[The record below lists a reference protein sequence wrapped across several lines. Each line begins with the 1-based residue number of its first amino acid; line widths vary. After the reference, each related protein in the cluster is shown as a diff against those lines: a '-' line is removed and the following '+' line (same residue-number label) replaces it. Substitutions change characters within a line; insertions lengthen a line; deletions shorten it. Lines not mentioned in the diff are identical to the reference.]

1 MCQTLHDALLKVRGA
16 PLCSKACMKA
26 FWPEHKLVCR
36 ARRQVAA
43 VDALADELA
52 GLHVDQRSL
61 WLVIPEEQQDLIV
74 EYMDVKSL
82 CRTDSAMTGVEDRK
96 AWQKA
101 LKGLESV
108 ALNKWPHYSS
118 EDNYKGLR
126 WCRLH
131 RIKLQGFTLEKVVYR
146 RVPQPRDLHFGAL
159 CALGRSDIAVLMVET
174 GSIPGGVDSRDTMGG
189 TPTHAASLW
198 GLKDVVSALI
208 EAGADINLANNDSCT
223 PLFIASQEG
232 HVEVVRALLAAGAD
246 HTLARD
252 IDDQRKETPL
262 EAAHRQGHRSIVQLL
277 QEYGALA

>member
-1 MCQTLHDALLKVRGA
+1 M
-16 PLCSKACMKA
+16 CSKACMKA

-82 CRTDSAMTGVEDRK
+82 CRPDSAMTGVEDRK

-118 EDNYKGLR
+118 EDKYKGLR

-131 RIKLQGFTLEKVVYR
+131 RIKLQGFTLEKVVYEGEPR
-146 RVPQPRDLHFGAL
+146 PRDLHFGAL
-159 CALGRSDIAVLMVET
+159 CALGRSDIALFMVET
-174 GSIPGGVDSRDTMGG
+174 GSIPGGVDGRDRIGG
-189 TPTHAASLW
+189 TPTILASFC
-198 GLKDVVSALI
+198 GLKEVVTALI
-208 EAGADINLANNDSCT
+208 EAGADINLAVKDGVT
-223 PLFIASQEG
+223 PLYSASQKG
-232 HVEVVRALLAAGAD
+232 HVEVVRELL
-246 HTLARD
+246 TCLLYTSPSPRD
-252 IDDQRKETPL
+252 
-262 EAAHRQGHRSIVQLL
+262 
-277 QEYGALA
+277 

>member
-1 MCQTLHDALLKVRGA
+1 
-16 PLCSKACMKA
+16 MKA

-131 RIKLQGFTLEKVVYR
+131 RIKLQGFTLEKVVHR
-146 RVPQPRDLHFGAL
+146 GVPQPRDLHFSAL
-159 CALGRSDIAVLMVET
+159 CTLGRSDTALLMVET
-174 GSIPGGVDSRDTMGG
+174 GSIPAGVDSRDRIGC
-189 TPTHAASLW
+189 TPTYLASFC
-198 GLKDVVSALI
+198 GLKEVVTALI

-262 EAAHRQGHRSIVQLL
+262 GTARRNGHHSIVQLL

>member
-1 MCQTLHDALLKVRGA
+1 M
-16 PLCSKACMKA
+16 CSKACMKA

-52 GLHVDQRSL
+52 GLQVDQRSL

-96 AWQKA
+96 VWQKA

-126 WCRLH
+126 
-131 RIKLQGFTLEKVVYR
+131 
-146 RVPQPRDLHFGAL
+146 
-159 CALGRSDIAVLMVET
+159 
-174 GSIPGGVDSRDTMGG
+174 
-189 TPTHAASLW
+189 
-198 GLKDVVSALI
+198 
-208 EAGADINLANNDSCT
+208 
-223 PLFIASQEG
+223 
-232 HVEVVRALLAAGAD
+232 
-246 HTLARD
+246 
-252 IDDQRKETPL
+252 
-262 EAAHRQGHRSIVQLL
+262 
-277 QEYGALA
+277 

>member
-1 MCQTLHDALLKVRGA
+1 M
-16 PLCSKACMKA
+16 CSKACMKA

-36 ARRQVAA
+36 ARRQMAA

-82 CRTDSAMTGVEDRK
+82 CRTDSAMTGREERK

-118 EDNYKGLR
+118 EDNYKSLR

-131 RIKLQGFTLEKVVYR
+131 RIKLQGFTLEKVVVR
-146 RVPQPRDLHFGAL
+146 GVPQLRKDHFVAL
-159 CALGRSDIAVLMVET
+159 CALGRSDIALFMVET
-174 GSIPGGVDSRDTMGG
+174 GSIPGGVDGRGAMGG
-189 TPTHAASLW
+189 TPTYWASIN
-198 GLKDVVSALI
+198 GLKEVVSALI
-208 EAGADINLANNDSCT
+208 EAGADI
-223 PLFIASQEG
+223 
-232 HVEVVRALLAAGAD
+232 
-246 HTLARD
+246 
-252 IDDQRKETPL
+252 DQ
-262 EAAHRQGHRSIVQLL
+262 A
-277 QEYGALA
+277 

>member
-1 MCQTLHDALLKVRGA
+1 M
-16 PLCSKACMKA
+16 CSKACMKA

-146 RVPQPRDLHFGAL
+146 GVPQPREDHFGAL
-159 CALGRSDIAVLMVET
+159 CALGRSDIALFMVET
-174 GSIPGGVDSRDTMGG
+174 GSIPRGVDSQDKLSC
-189 TPTHAASLW
+189 TPTYLASIY
-198 GLKDVVSALI
+198 GLKDVVTALI
-208 EAGADINLANNDSCT
+208 EAGADINLAVKDGGT
-223 PLFIASQEG
+223 PLFVASQEG
-232 HVEVVRALLAAGAD
+232 HMEVVRELLAAGAD
-246 HTLARD
+246 HTLAWI

-262 EAAHRQGHRSIVQLL
+262 EAAHRNGHRSIVQLL